1 VKISARLYPRHP
13 EPRRRRRISKYE
25 DRRFVAA
32 VVVAE
37 ILPASTR
44 LQDDGEIYSQPLSRE
59 DGRRISNYDDRPVVA
74 AVVVF

>member
-1 VKISARLYPRHP
+1 
-13 EPRRRRRISKYE
+13 
-25 DRRFVAA
+25 VAA

-59 DGRRISNYDDRPVVA
+59 DGRRISKYDGRRLVA
-74 AVVVF
+74 AVVAAEILRRLRAVRMTGDVPP